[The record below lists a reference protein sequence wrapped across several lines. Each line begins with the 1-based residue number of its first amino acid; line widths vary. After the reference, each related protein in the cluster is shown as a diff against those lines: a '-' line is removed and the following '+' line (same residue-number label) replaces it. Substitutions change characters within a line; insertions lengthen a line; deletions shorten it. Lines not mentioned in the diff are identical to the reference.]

1 MRGLALGLLPLLAC
15 WREAP
20 RIDYVEPVRAEL
32 AVPPSRMIA
41 AHASRDDRRSPTAD
55 DAIVVVFDR
64 ELDATSLV
72 AHAFMVVLADG
83 SRVRARAA
91 VLAPASEDDENRTVT
106 LWGDFGDAIERPPT
120 DVVVIDRVWDEQGGP
135 LLGSATKVE
144 PLGQGPRPV
153 LAVLGTHGCA
163 AVGVRSY
170 WTDELHGVEAL
181 DLGAVEIELAD
192 GARVHPDGFA
202 DVSDNGSDTVD
213 DNVLDLCLA
222 AGAIPRRVR
231 WDPGVFRGA
240 SGQPSA
246 AAELAVVER
255 DTGRAATLQD
265 ATVDAE
271 VPGGETRPPPNSR
284 GTARGRLVFGHRR
297 TG

>member
-1 MRGLALGLLPLLAC
+1 M
-15 WREAP
+15 
-20 RIDYVEPVRAEL
+20 
-32 AVPPSRMIA
+32 
-41 AHASRDDRRSPTAD
+41 
-55 DAIVVVFDR
+55 VVFDR

-135 LLGSATKVE
+135 LLGSASKVE

-153 LAVLGTHGCA
+153 LALVGANGCPA
-163 AVGVRSY
+163 GELTVRSY
-170 WTDELHGVEAL
+170 WTDELHGVDAL

-192 GARVHPDGFA
+192 GARIHPNGFG
-202 DVSDNGSDTVD
+202 DVRDNGSDTVD

-222 AGAIPRRVR
+222 ASAIPRRVR

-240 SGQPSA
+240 AGQPSA
-246 AAELAVVER
+246 AAELAVFELESA
-255 DTGRAATLQD
+255 TGAPRPD
-265 ATVDAE
+265 ATVETAADASE
-271 VPGGETRPPPNSR
+271 GGRPPAPGDTRAPSP
-284 GTARGRLVFGHRR
+284 RGRLVSTGGR